1 MRKISLFLAG
11 LFAVM
16 AVSANDKTDS
26 LKLAMDAWQKIT
38 DSVES
43 TMHYKTGKISLSG
56 GTISM
61 DIPANFKFLESADA
75 KRVIEDLWGNP
86 PSDAPLGLLMPASA
100 KVMESGSYAFIVTY
114 EDMGYVKDDDAAK
127 INYEELLET
136 MKKDNVEANLERT
149 KLNLSTL
156 NLIGWAAKPYYDKD
170 RKILHWAKEYQVPGE
185 DVNTLNYDVR
195 VLGRKGVLNLQAV
208 ATMGELDS
216 VNAHI
221 NDVLAMVSFAEGN
234 RYADFNSS
242 TDNVAAWTIGG
253 LVAGKVLAKAGF
265 FVIILKYLKLIIAG
279 IVLAGGAI
287 WRFITGRRKNREQDL
302 TYEPS
307 PAPVPSQDTPDST
320 SSVQ

>member
-11 LFAVM
+11 LLAVM

-61 DIPANFKFLESADA
+61 DIPANFKFLESGDA

-86 PSDAPLGLLMPASA
+86 PSDAPLGLLMPASS

-114 EDMGYVKDDDAAK
+114 EDLGYVKDDDAAK

-136 MKKDNVEANLERT
+136 MKKDNIQANLERS

-170 RKILHWAKEYQVPGE
+170 KKILHWAKEYQVPGE
-185 DVNTLNYDVR
+185 EANTLNYDVR

-208 ATMGELDS
+208 ATMEELDS

-221 NDVLAMVSFAEGN
+221 NDVLSMVSFADGN

-307 PAPVPSQDTPDST
+307 PAPVPTQDTPDST
-320 SSVQ
+320 NPVQ